1 MIHVDLNEAEGV
13 AVIRPEQMHGLSEA
27 DFKELKDLIDDYL
40 RDHDTLHGLVIAAK
54 SFPGW
59 EDFKAFTSHI
69 RFIRDHH
76 RAIRKVALV
85 SDSRLLSAAP
95 YLVYHSPTS
104 HLCCRTS
111 KTPGSGFLDWR
122 EAVGV
127 AA

>member
-27 DFKELKDLIDDYL
+27 DFKELKDLIDHYL
-40 RDHDTLHGLVIAAK
+40 RDHDTLRGLVIVAK

-59 EDFKAFTSHI
+59 ENFKAFTSHI

-95 YLVYHSPTS
+95 CHRGGRATCPSAPDPRV
-104 HLCCRTS
+104 
-111 KTPGSGFLDWR
+111 
-122 EAVGV
+122 
-127 AA
+127 